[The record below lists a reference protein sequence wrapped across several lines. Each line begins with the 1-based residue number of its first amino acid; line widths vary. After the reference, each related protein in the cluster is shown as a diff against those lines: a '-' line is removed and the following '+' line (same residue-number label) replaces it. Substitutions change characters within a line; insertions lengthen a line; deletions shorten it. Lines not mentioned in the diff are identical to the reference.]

1 MYKFKNE
8 KYKEIIEK
16 YKINGIAEKI
26 GITPT
31 YLSLILNNKKDCKKT
46 VAYCIVKA
54 IDSNAEINDYFIL
67 EK

>member
-1 MYKFKNE
+1 MYKFKTE

-16 YKINGIAEKI
+16 YKINGIADKI

-31 YLSLILNNKKDCKKT
+31 YLSLILNNKKECKKT